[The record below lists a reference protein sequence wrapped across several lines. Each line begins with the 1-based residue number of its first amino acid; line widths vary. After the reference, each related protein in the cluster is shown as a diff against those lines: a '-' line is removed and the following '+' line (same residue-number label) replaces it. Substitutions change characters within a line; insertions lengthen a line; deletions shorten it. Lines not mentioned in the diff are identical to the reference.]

1 MPRVRSRCR
10 YPSEVDRMFHQGHT
24 MSVVVVRGKASGFAQ
39 EVLDRIERHIL
50 LEGPLNKEERVRL
63 LEIAERYPV
72 HRTLTSE
79 ISIRTQL
86 AS

>member
-1 MPRVRSRCR
+1 
-10 YPSEVDRMFHQGHT
+10 

-39 EVLDRIERHIL
+39 EVLDRIERQIL
-50 LEGPLNKEERVRL
+50 LEGRLNKEQRVRL
-63 LEIAERYPV
+63 LEIAERYPIL
-72 HRTLTSE
+72 RTLTSE